1 VGDASAQ
8 SDNELVAQSLHG
20 DTNAFG
26 TLVLRHRQMVLGIAY
41 RVCGDAALADDI
53 AQETFIRAW
62 DRLHTYRPEGN
73 LRGWLCRIA
82 SNLTIDALR
91 RHKPTVNIE
100 AVTYDGGALAASNGR
115 PEAAALQ
122 SERATAVRGA
132 IMNLPVQTRM
142 ALVLREYQ
150 GLSYQE
156 IADHL
161 DIPLGTVKSR
171 LNDARRRLKAALA
184 AYVEE

>member
-8 SDNELVAQSLHG
+8 SDNELVAQSLRG
-20 DTNAFG
+20 DTGAFG

-62 DRLHTYRPEGN
+62 GRLHTYRPEGN

-91 RHKPTVNIE
+91 RHKPTADIE
-100 AVTYDGGALAASNGR
+100 TVPLAASNGR
-115 PEAAALQ
+115 PEAAVLK
-122 SERATAVRGA
+122 SERAAAVRGA

-150 GLSYQE
+150 GLSYVE
-156 IADHL
+156 IAAHL

-171 LNDARRRLKAALA
+171 LNDARRRLKAELS
-184 AYVEE
+184 AYMEE